1 MLAAASVELSAA
13 ALLHNVKKARE
24 YAPKSKLIAV
34 IKANAYG
41 HGALKVAQILES
53 DVDGFAVARLTEG
66 LVLRKAGIKARIVVL
81 QGFTQ
86 ADELGLFQRHCL
98 DAVVHAAHQVELL
111 ENTDLTGVMTAWLK
125 IDTGMNRLGIHPTE
139 FKTLLARLKECKF
152 VADDIKFMTHFANA
166 DDRLDSKT
174 QQQEAC
180 FLAAIKQEVGEKSAA
195 NSAAIIAFPA
205 THYDW
210 NRAGLMLYGA
220 SPIVNEA
227 ACSLGLIP
235 VMSFYA
241 RVLAIKQVKKGESV
255 GYGGSWLA
263 ARDSLIAVVSVG
275 YGDGYPRNVEM
286 NTPVLI
292 NEQRFPLVGRVSMDA
307 LTVDLTGC
315 QAVNIGDKVTL
326 WGEGLAIEEIAEKA
340 NTIAYT
346 LLCGIT
352 SRVQV
357 SWRY

>member
-1 MLAAASVELSAA
+1 MLAAASVELNAA
-13 ALLHNVKKARE
+13 ALLHNAKKARE
-24 YAPKSKLIAV
+24 YAPNSKLIAV

-41 HGALKVAQILES
+41 HGALKVAQILEPE
-53 DVDGFAVARLTEG
+53 VDGFAVARLTEG
-66 LVLRKAGIKARIVVL
+66 LALREAGIKARIVVL
-81 QGFTQ
+81 QGFIQ
-86 ADELGLFQRHCL
+86 ADELVLFQQHCL

-111 ENTDLTGVMTAWLK
+111 ENTDLTGAITVWLK
-125 IDTGMNRLGIHPTE
+125 IDSGMNRLGIHPVE
-139 FKTLLARLKECKF
+139 FKTLLARLNECKF
-152 VADDIKFMTHFANA
+152 VANDIKFMTHFANA
-166 DDRLDSKT
+166 DDRLDNKT

-180 FLAAIKQEVGEKSAA
+180 FLAAIKAEIGEKSAA

-220 SPIVNEA
+220 SPIVNET

-241 RVLAIKQVKKGESV
+241 HVLAIKQVKKGESV

-263 ARDSLIAVVSVG
+263 ARDSLIAVVSAG

-292 NEQRFPLVGRVSMDA
+292 NKQRFPLVGRVSMDA
-307 LTVDLTGC
+307 LTVDLTDC
-315 QAVNIGDKVTL
+315 QTVNIGDKVTL

-340 NTIAYT
+340 NTISYT

-357 SWRY
+357 SWCY

>member
-1 MLAAASVELSAA
+1 MLAAASVELNAT
-13 ALLHNVKKARE
+13 ALLHNAKKARE
-24 YAPKSKLIAV
+24 YAPNSKLIAV

-53 DVDGFAVARLTEG
+53 EVDAFAVARLAEG
-66 LVLRKAGIKARIVVL
+66 LALREAGIKARIVVL

-86 ADELGLFQRHCL
+86 ADELVLFQLHCL
-98 DAVVHAAHQVELL
+98 DAVVHAAYQVELL
-111 ENTDLTGVMTAWLK
+111 ENASLTGAITAWLK
-125 IDTGMNRLGIHPTE
+125 IDSGMNRLGIHPAE
-139 FKTLLARLKECKF
+139 FKALFARLRKCSF
-152 VADDIKFMTHFANA
+152 VADEIKFITHFASA
-166 DDRLDSKT
+166 DDRLDNKT
-174 QQQEAC
+174 KQQEAC
-180 FLAAIKQEVGEKSAA
+180 FLATISAEVGEKSAA

-220 SPIVNEA
+220 SPILNESA
-227 ACSLGLIP
+227 DSLGLSP

-241 RVLAIKQVKKGESV
+241 RVIAIKLVKKGESV
-255 GYGGSWLA
+255 GYGGSWIA
-263 ARDSLIAVVSVG
+263 ARDSLIGVVSAG
-275 YGDGYPRNVEM
+275 YGDGYPRNVAM

-292 NEQRFPLVGRVSMDA
+292 NEQRFSLVGRVSMDA

-315 QAVNIGDKVTL
+315 QTVTVGDKVTL
-326 WGEGLAIEEIAEKA
+326 WGEDLAIEEIAEKA

-352 SRVQV
+352 SRVEV
-357 SWRY
+357 SWR